1 MCIRDRDEREPSRRG
16 GTDEDHL
23 KVIILELGEL
33 MELVRSVTSI
43 PEEE

>member
-1 MCIRDRDEREPSRRG
+1 MG
-16 GTDEDHL
+16 KKV